1 MLSNETRSSDRVN
14 TILSLGELHGQNKLA
29 REYVKSGGSVER
41 FREEILSRIQTGPDR
56 ERPEIGLSPK
66 EAERF
71 SFTKIIRAYADPVH
85 RKEAGFELEVCE
97 AAAEKAHRSP
107 MGFFVPF
114 DVLTRDLTKG
124 TATAGGNLVATDLLS
139 ESFIDTLRNRLK
151 VQQAGASILNGLV
164 GDVAIPRQSG
174 TSTAYWVDEGSA
186 LTESAQ
192 TFDQVS
198 LSPKTLGAYTDF
210 TRRLML
216 QSSTDIEQLVRR
228 DLARVLAVEVDRAA
242 INGSGSSNEPTGILN
257 VSGIGDV
264 AGGTN
269 GAAPTYAHIVE
280 LLSDVANANADAG
293 NLAYL
298 TNSKVRG
305 KLLQVEKAS
314 STGQFVFEAP
324 QGGED
329 GRMLGY
335 PTYVSNNVPS
345 NLTKGTTSDASAII
359 FGNFS
364 DLLIGTWGQLDILVD
379 NTSLSTSGGIRVVAF
394 YDVDIAVRH
403 AESFSAMKDAT
414 T

>member
-1 MLSNETRSSDRVN
+1 MLSNEKRSSDRVT

-29 REYVKSGGSVER
+29 RDYVKSGGSVER
-41 FREEILSRIQTGPDR
+41 FREEILTRIQTGPDR

-66 EAERF
+66 EAEKF

-124 TATAGGNLVATDLLS
+124 TATAGGNLVATELLS
-139 ESFIDTLRNRLK
+139 ESFIETLRNRLK

>member
-1 MLSNETRSSDRVN
+1 MLSNETRSSDRVT

-29 REYVKSGGSVER
+29 RDYVKSGGSVER

-56 ERPEIGLSPK
+56 QRPEIGLSPK

-85 RKEAGFELEVCE
+85 RREAGFELEVCE

-257 VSGIGDV
+257 VSGIGNV

>member
-139 ESFIDTLRNRLK
+139 ESFIETLRNRLK

>member
-139 ESFIDTLRNRLK
+139 ESFIETLRNRLK

-345 NLTKGTTSDASAII
+345 NLTKGTTSDAGAII

>member
-1 MLSNETRSSDRVN
+1 MLSNDTNPNERAN
-14 TILSLGELHGQNKLA
+14 NILALGELHGQNKLA
-29 REYVKSGGSVER
+29 REYVKKGRSVEK
-41 FREEILSRIQTGPDR
+41 FREVLLNRIQTGPDA
-56 ERPEIGLSPK
+56 ERPEIGLTPK

-71 SFTKIIRAYADPVH
+71 SFTKIIRAYADPIH
-85 RKEAGFELEVCE
+85 RKDAGFELEVCE

-124 TATAGGNLVATDLLS
+124 TATAGGNLVATDLLGD
-139 ESFIDTLRNRLK
+139 SFIETLRNRLK
-151 VQQAGASILNGLV
+151 VQQAGASVLNGLV

-174 TSTAYWVDEGSA
+174 ASTAYWVAEGNS

-192 TFDQVS
+192 TFDQVT

-210 TRRLML
+210 TRKLML
-216 QSSTDIEQLVRR
+216 QSSVDIEQLVRR
-228 DLARVLAVEVDRAA
+228 DLASVLAVEIDRAA
-242 INGSGSSNEPTGILN
+242 INGSGSSNQPTGILN

-280 LLSDVANANADAG
+280 LLSDVANVNADGG

-314 STGQFVFEAP
+314 STGQFVFEPP
-324 QGGED
+324 QGKED

-335 PTYVSNNVPS
+335 PTYISNNIPS
-345 NLTKGTTSDASAII
+345 NLTKGTTTDASAII
-359 FGNFS
+359 FGNFG

-394 YDVDIAVRH
+394 YDVDITVRH
-403 AESFSAMKDAT
+403 AESFSVMKDAIT
-414 T
+414 